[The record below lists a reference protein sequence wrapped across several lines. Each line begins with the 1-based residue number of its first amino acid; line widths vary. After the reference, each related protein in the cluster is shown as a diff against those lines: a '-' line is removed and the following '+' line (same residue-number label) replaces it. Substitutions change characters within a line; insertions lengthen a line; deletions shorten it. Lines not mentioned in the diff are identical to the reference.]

1 MTTGPLYIRLF
12 AKYLRNL
19 EVNGRHDRIRFRI
32 VTTTYEPLILTRRS
46 LILTTIINPA
56 DPKSWPDVPWSW
68 WRSLILNS
76 KSPYQNFG
84 LNPKSLISKNPRLM
98 NIPLDDWTQS
108 YKILTL
114 VKNFEF
120 FLRKIFTIFF
130 SKLAKKVKFWS
141 LWFDV
146 SHRSRKY
153 ILLLFGFRVKVKK
166 ILDFDILA
174 SNIFTNL
181 VFVRL
186 QRDSKSKY

>member
-98 NIPLDDWTQS
+98 NIPLDTWSQS
-108 YKILTL
+108 LKFLIL
-114 VKNFEF
+114 
-120 FLRKIFTIFF
+120 
-130 SKLAKKVKFWS
+130 
-141 LWFDV
+141 
-146 SHRSRKY
+146 
-153 ILLLFGFRVKVKK
+153 VKK
-166 ILDFDILA
+166 IDFILKNFYNFFFEIYEK
-174 SNIFTNL
+174 SEIL
-181 VFVRL
+181 VSLIWCV
-186 QRDSKSKY
+186 SSVA